1 MFTKNRK
8 SKLYFSIGHNKRHTI
23 RKEEFKKRKGRTL
36 FYEKQWK
43 IEKYNQDSK
52 ISYLVF
58 LYFPSHNA
66 KWKLIKEELFNFK
79 PPKSP
84 HALAIQGLVNPCFS
98 FKQNL
103 TLTETSELYVSF
115 YTGETITSASIFL

>member
-66 KWKLIKEELFNFK
+66 RWKLIKEEHF
-79 PPKSP
+79 
-84 HALAIQGLVNPCFS
+84 
-98 FKQNL
+98 L
-103 TLTETSELYVSF
+103 TLNPQRVHML
-115 YTGETITSASIFL
+115 

>member
-52 ISYLVF
+52 IYYLVF

-66 KWKLIKEELFNFK
+66 RWKLIKEELFNFK

-84 HALAIQGLVNPCFS
+84 HALAIQGLVSPCFS

-103 TLTETSELYVSF
+103 TLTETSEL
-115 YTGETITSASIFL
+115 